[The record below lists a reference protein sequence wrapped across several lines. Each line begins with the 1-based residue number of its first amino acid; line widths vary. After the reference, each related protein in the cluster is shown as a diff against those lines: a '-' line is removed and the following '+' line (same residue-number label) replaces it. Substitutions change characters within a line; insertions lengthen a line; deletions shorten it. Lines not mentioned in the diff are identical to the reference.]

1 MLLTKLITTVALAL
15 SAAATYIPETS
26 PTGNVTQGSNLTKRT
41 NYGILPDI
49 YWQEKGYIRQRFAIY
64 GWSTCDDF
72 KNQFNFNGG
81 LAGLVPED
89 KRNLQCWDTTY
100 PLSIWYSQWVDISM
114 GKLYT
119 EKQGLACAL
128 EGMLWNN
135 GNKDE
140 FCIHPSDG
148 PQVCCGNNGIPVKR
162 DTTLTLDATAPV
174 IPSAQSDA
182 VDLSEL
188 TKRSEYIVDYDF
200 DTVVEE
206 IQNITERSDPAADA
220 ASVVCAWGW
229 MENGFVRE
237 KFFVDGIT
245 CDEITNFFLSE
256 QPPALPND
264 QDRNLQCYAATGTEY
279 NNPGYPVQVDIST
292 NDTPDGKQSM
302 TCEMK
307 QLMKLYG
314 VDLKFCNPITQTCCL
329 Y

>member
-1 MLLTKLITTVALAL
+1 MLLTKLIATVALAL
-15 SAAATYIPETS
+15 SAAAAYIPEILDQIE
-26 PTGNVTQGSNLTKRT
+26 NVNQGSNLTKRT

-81 LAGLVPED
+81 LAGLVPEE

-100 PLSIWYSQWVDISM
+100 PLSIWYSKWVDISM

-135 GNKDE
+135 GNKDD

-148 PQVCCGNNGIPVKR
+148 PQVCCGNNGRPVKR

-174 IPSAQSDA
+174 VTSAHSDA
-182 VDLSEL
+182 VDHSGH
-188 TKRSEYIVDYDF
+188 IADYDY
-200 DTVVEE
+200 DTV
-206 IQNITERSDPAADA
+206 IDQIQQNITERSDPAADA
-220 ASVVCAWGW
+220 ASVVCARGW
-229 MENGFVRE
+229 MENGFLRE

-245 CDEITNFFLSE
+245 CDEITNFFRSE
-256 QPPALPND
+256 QPPQLPND
-264 QDRNLQCYAATGTEY
+264 KDRNLLCYGATGTEY
-279 NNPGYPVQVDIST
+279 NNPGYPLQIDIST
-292 NDTPDGKQSM
+292 NDTPDSKQAM

-307 QLMKLYG
+307 QLMKVYG